1 MMLETNADKMRRS
14 PFISKE
20 LWQKC
25 KGMAMLQNKTIGQWI
40 AEAMREKYGKEV
52 QNIKADENGKPTV

>member
-1 MMLETNADKMRRS
+1 MLETNADKMRRS

-25 KGMAMLQNKTIGQWI
+25 KGLAILQNKTIGQWI
-40 AEAMREKYGKEV
+40 AEAMKEKYNAEIK
-52 QNIKADENGKPTV
+52 NIKAE

>member
-1 MMLETNADKMRRS
+1 MLEANADKMRRS

-25 KGMAMLQNKTIGQWI
+25 KGLAILQNKTIGQWI
-40 AEAMREKYGKEV
+40 AEAMKEKYNIEIK
-52 QNIKADENGKPTV
+52 NIKAE